1 MNKFAERLKELREEK
16 NLTQYEL
23 SKVEKAGSLYTG
35 DKYVVTK
42 TFEMAYELSKK
53 VNISTA
59 CINRWEKNLRVP
71 NIDSIITLCQF
82 FGCSADYL
90 IGLED

>member
-1 MNKFAERLKELREEK
+1 MNKFAERLKELREEN

-23 SKVEKAGSLYTG
+23 SKKI
-35 DKYVVTK
+35 
-42 TFEMAYELSKK
+42 
-53 VNISTA
+53 NISTA

-71 NIDSIITLCQF
+71 NIDSIIILCKF
-82 FGCSADYL
+82 FDCSADYL